1 MGNGLIPALL
11 PQGLDVFVGIDSSG
25 IDVFATTSTQVPT
38 PINSLC
44 PQQQIANA
52 SITLTSTFA
61 PTYINL
67 QKGTFHPINFFVSP
81 DGNQIYIVTSDQGVL
96 VYNFSTGTTNAIP
109 LVGNG
114 NPAPVAADMTVDGT
128 LLYVAGTDGVLHE
141 LNTQT
146 GLDVMEIPFPQL
158 ANSSNNFCYQSN
170 SCSLNIVAIK
180 P

>member
-1 MGNGLIPALL
+1 
-11 PQGLDVFVGIDSSG
+11 
-25 IDVFATTSTQVPT
+25 
-38 PINSLC
+38 
-44 PQQQIANA
+44 
-52 SITLTSTFA
+52 
-61 PTYINL
+61 
-67 QKGTFHPINFFVSP
+67 
-81 DGNQIYIVTSDQGVL
+81 
-96 VYNFSTGTTNAIP
+96 
-109 LVGNG
+109 
-114 NPAPVAADMTVDGT
+114 PAPVAADMTVDGT